1 MTIQINPGAKT
12 DEPVLTREERLAE
25 LADSRANIPDP
36 VLGATPAAPAAPV
49 VPVTAPK
56 SNKDLWFVAAVVLFL
71 VCAYILGRP

>member
-25 LADSRANIPDP
+25 LADYRANIPDP
-36 VLGATPAAPAAPV
+36 VLGAAPAAPV